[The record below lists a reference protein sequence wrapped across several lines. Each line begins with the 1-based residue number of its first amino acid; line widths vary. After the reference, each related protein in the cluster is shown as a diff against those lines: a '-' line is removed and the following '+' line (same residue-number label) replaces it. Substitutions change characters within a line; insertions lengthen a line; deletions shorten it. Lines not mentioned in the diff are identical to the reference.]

1 MQGQGVA
8 EEKASIQYQTAAG
21 SWLNV
26 EQLAGIDFREE
37 RKKKRGVDEK
47 ENLGIGDGVEA
58 QMASWPGDNTES
70 SGAWPESS
78 VPPGP
83 LLEPRLRPPSC
94 SSAVTANY

>member
-26 EQLAGIDFREE
+26 EQLAGIDFSVG
-37 RKKKRGVDEK
+37 KKVSLSKGSLLR
-47 ENLGIGDGVEA
+47 I
-58 QMASWPGDNTES
+58 WPGDNTES